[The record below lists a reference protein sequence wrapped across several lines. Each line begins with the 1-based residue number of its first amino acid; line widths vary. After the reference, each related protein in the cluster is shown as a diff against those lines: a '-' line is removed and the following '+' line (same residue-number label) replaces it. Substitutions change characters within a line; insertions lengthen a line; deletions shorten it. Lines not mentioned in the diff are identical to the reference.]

1 MEQSF
6 QEFNNH
12 VQTCN
17 QDFKE
22 NIIRQVQTI
31 KLKHTSELNKAV
43 EEVKN
48 QEAFELKNLNKKYM
62 ELDLR
67 SKKLDKKNDRYE
79 YLIDE
84 TVENWRKRRQIKILY
99 SFWSKWSNAKSR
111 ENRQMDYCQ
120 KFYEQGLMRR
130 GAKAFKL
137 FAQIAGNRLYERRVK
152 EKVNIE
158 VDAKVIEK
166 KNQLEF
172 LENMIKELE
181 EKYRIELRKKA
192 ILKSQCDQAYLRGV
206 SAISMEALKM
216 SHSTL
221 ADYYRG
227 MKMPN
232 YDGQNVFG

>member
-1 MEQSF
+1 
-6 QEFNNH
+6 
-12 VQTCN
+12 
-17 QDFKE
+17 
-22 NIIRQVQTI
+22 
-31 KLKHTSELNKAV
+31 
-43 EEVKN
+43 
-48 QEAFELKNLNKKYM
+48 
-62 ELDLR
+62 
-67 SKKLDKKNDRYE
+67 
-79 YLIDE
+79 
-84 TVENWRKRRQIKILY
+84 
-99 SFWSKWSNAKSR
+99 
-111 ENRQMDYCQ
+111 MDYCQ